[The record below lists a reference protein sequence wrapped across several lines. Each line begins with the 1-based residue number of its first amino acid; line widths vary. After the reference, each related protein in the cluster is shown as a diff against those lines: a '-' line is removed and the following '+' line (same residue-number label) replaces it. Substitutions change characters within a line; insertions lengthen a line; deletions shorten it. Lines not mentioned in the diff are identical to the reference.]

1 MNRKLKKFATALL
14 VVVARAVAEEILT
27 RTLRRRGA
35 PRQTPQRPE

>member
-1 MNRKLKKFATALL
+1 MKRKLRKFAVAML

-35 PRQTPQRPE
+35 SRRTPRGPA